1 MDIRRLTCVIIQKE
15 GRFLVGTIMGS
26 RDLRWST
33 DSYDAWRTRDIEQA
47 RKAARITGGTMMLF
61 NPAVGQL
68 RRL

>member
-1 MDIRRLTCVIIQKE
+1 MDIRRLTCVIIQKD

-33 DSYDAWRTRDIEQA
+33 DSYDTWRTRDIEMA

>member
-68 RRL
+68 RKL

>member
-1 MDIRRLTCVIIQKE
+1 MDIRRLTCVIIQKD

-33 DSYDAWRTRDIEQA
+33 DSYDAWRTRDIEMA

-68 RRL
+68 RKL

>member
-1 MDIRRLTCVIIQKE
+1 MDIRRLTCVIIQKD

-68 RRL
+68 RKL